1 MESTELFTG
10 PEDDP
15 RQILRVHVTGAGPST
30 RPDVTVTGGARGTLA
45 SSGSGIL
52 EVPVRTDAPAG
63 SRVEVTVEV
72 TADGER
78 AVASGTLTVAEP
90 GWTVH
95 MVSHFHYDPVWWNTQ
110 AGYTS
115 EWETQPGA
123 QPDRMSFQF
132 TGFHLIDAHLELAR
146 RDPDYRFV
154 LAEVDY
160 LKPYW
165 DTFPENREIVRRL
178 ISEGRLEIMG
188 GTYNEPNTNLT
199 GAETTIRNAV
209 YGMGFQRDILGGD
222 PATAWQLDA
231 FGHDP
236 QFPGLMADA
245 GLTSSSWARGPFHQ
259 WGPSLTMGTYD
270 TPQAEPAGMQ
280 FRSEFEWISPSGRGL
295 LTSYMAA
302 HYSAGWSMDSA
313 ETLADA
319 EESVYRL
326 FLRMRTV
333 AATRNVL
340 LPVGT
345 DYSPPNK
352 WVTAIH
358 RDWNARYTWPR
369 FVCALP
375 RDFFAAVTAELAA
388 TGRRLSPQT
397 RDMNPIYTGKDVS
410 YIDTKLAQRAAE
422 NLLLDA
428 ERFATLACLAGD
440 AAYPEAALDKAWRQL
455 VYGAH
460 HDAITGTESDQVYL
474 DLLAGWREAFD
485 LSRTVHDAALRHLS
499 ARVDTRGE
507 GRAVTVFNALAW
519 PRTDVV
525 RVSVPA
531 PFHGVVDDA
540 GEAVPSVVEH
550 LGDGTAEVVFVATGV
565 PSVGYR
571 TYRLATGPA
580 AGVSRWRP
588 VDTLT
593 IANEYH
599 RLTVDPER
607 GGAVRSLIDLVAGR
621 ELLTPGGLGN
631 EIVVYDE
638 YSEHPVFREGP
649 WHLLPNGTSTG
660 SASAPA
666 RAVVAEESAA
676 GRRVTVT
683 GAVGPLTYTQV
694 VTLWH
699 GVDRVDCVTH
709 VDTFDGDDKLVRL
722 RWPCAVAGAL
732 PVSEVGHAVVGRPFA
747 HPDVDAARHPWT
759 LDNPAYQW
767 FGLSSAA
774 RVALRDADGV
784 SAGLRAIGI
793 AEIVVPEED
802 DTAGLGRALAVG
814 LARSGVTATCSYAAG
829 NRYGLLA
836 FDSNLPDVRIAV
848 GGPEENA
855 FTAAV
860 LAAAGDRYREEFD
873 RQLAA
878 GGRAR
883 LWIPA
888 GRGPAELFVPD
899 ADLRA
904 PADLPVL
911 VIAAHD
917 VEEAL
922 AEVVADL
929 ADSRIEVTQPREL
942 SGEGFLDNRTVAVL
956 NRGVPG
962 FAVDTEGRMH
972 LSLMRSCTGWPSG
985 VWIDPP
991 RRTVP
996 DGSGFQL
1003 QHWSHS
1009 FDYALAGGRG
1019 DWREAGLVARAHDF
1033 NHPLRAVVEDA
1044 HPGSLPASAS
1054 LLSVEPPGAAVLAAF
1069 KAGGNPVAHGSGRAA
1084 DPRRG
1089 VSARLYEPHGRH
1101 TALRLRS
1108 HVPFVQAAVADL
1120 LEVEGSAAKT
1130 LDGVLHGELGP
1141 SAVTTYALQPQVPEP
1156 SPGTRRRPGG
1166 PVSAAGPGEV
1176 LAGSGATASA
1186 RALTE
1191 SFAGASAETSAG
1203 VSGGPAAV
1211 SGTRVADPGGPGEA
1225 LGPSAEAA
1233 QPVFSR
1239 YWLHNRG
1246 SAPLG
1251 YQPMSVGLR
1260 PSGGP
1265 GPASRPGRLRVTL
1278 ASDLVD
1284 ADASGHLRI
1293 AVPPGWDA
1301 DPGDRPVRLGP
1312 GGWTS
1317 FEVDVTPAPD
1327 AGAGPHAIAAQLTY
1341 GGQVHEDVLFVD
1353 GHGRPVPGGQAGA
1366 LEVELSG
1373 EGLTLA
1379 PGGSGRLTAVLRNH
1393 AGFDIRGE
1401 AQVISP
1407 WGTWDAVRTASRPLA
1422 VAAGGGAE
1430 LHVDVTVP
1438 PGTRAGSWWVLLKCM
1453 WFGRLSYSPAVP
1465 LLVRDDA
1472 R

>member
-15 RQILRVHVTGAGPST
+15 CQILRVHTAGADPSE
-30 RPDVTVTGGARGTLA
+30 RLEVTVTGGARGTLTTLKTLKTLPTPPSA
-45 SSGSGIL
+45 AGSGGAEVL

-63 SRVEVTVEV
+63 TRVEVTVEV
-72 TADGER
+72 AAGGER
-78 AVASGTLTVAEP
+78 AVASGALTVAEP
-90 GWTVH
+90 GWTVY

-115 EWETQPGA
+115 EWDALPGA
-123 QPDRMSFQF
+123 QTERMSFQF

-165 DTFPENREIVRRL
+165 DTFPENRQVVRNL
-178 ISEGRLEIMG
+178 IAEGRLEIMG

-295 LTSYMAA
+295 LTSYMAS

-313 ETLADA
+313 ETLPDA

-326 FLRMRTV
+326 FLRMKTV

-369 FVCALP
+369 FVSALP
-375 RDFFAAVTAELAA
+375 RDFFSAVTAELAA

-428 ERFATLACLAGD
+428 EKFATLACLAGD

-485 LSRTVHDAALRHLS
+485 LSLTVHDAALRHLS

-519 PRTDVV
+519 TRTDVV
-525 RVSVPA
+525 RVTVPA

-550 LGDGTAEVVFVATGV
+550 LGEGTAEVAFVAAGV

-571 TYRLATGPA
+571 TYRLVTGPA
-580 AGVSRWRP
+580 GITDADEPRGWRP

-607 GGAVRSLIDLVAGR
+607 GGAVRSLVDLAAGR

-638 YSEHPVFREGP
+638 YSEHPTFREGP
-649 WHLLPNGTSTG
+649 WHLLPNGTSVG

-666 RAVVAEESAA
+666 HAVVAEESPA

-699 GVDRVDCVTH
+699 GIDRVDCVTH

-747 HPDVDAARHPWT
+747 HPDVDTARHPWT

-774 RVALRDADGV
+774 RVALRDVDGV

-814 LARSGVTATCSYAAG
+814 LAQSGVTSTCSYADG

-860 LAAAGDRYREEFD
+860 LEAAGDRYREEFD
-873 RQLAA
+873 RQLAT
-878 GGRAR
+878 GGRAL

-888 GRGPAELFVPD
+888 GRGPAELFRPD

-922 AEVVADL
+922 AGVVADL
-929 ADSRIEVTQPREL
+929 ADSQIEVTQPREL
-942 SGEGFLDNRTVAVL
+942 SGEGFLDNHTVAVL

-991 RRTVP
+991 RRTAP

-1019 DWREAGLVARAHDF
+1019 DWRDTGLVARAHDF

-1044 HPGSLPASAS
+1044 HPGTLPASAS
-1054 LLSVEPPGAAVLAAF
+1054 LLSVEPQGAAVLAAF
-1069 KAGGNPVAHGSGRAA
+1069 KAGGNPTAHGSGRAA

-1108 HVPFVQAAVADL
+1108 HVPFVQAAVADM
-1120 LEVEGSAAKT
+1120 LEVESSAAKT

-1141 SAVTTYALQPQVPEP
+1141 SGVTTYALQPQVPDP
-1156 SPGTRRRPGG
+1156 ASASHLVSPGVSTEASADLASALRTRAADLGAPGG
-1166 PVSAAGPGEV
+1166 
-1176 LAGSGATASA
+1176 
-1186 RALTE
+1186 
-1191 SFAGASAETSAG
+1191 
-1203 VSGGPAAV
+1203 
-1211 SGTRVADPGGPGEA
+1211 A

-1251 YQPMSVGLR
+1251 YQPMSVSLR
-1260 PSGGP
+1260 PSGDP
-1265 GPASRPGRLRVTL
+1265 GAGSRLRVTL

-1284 ADASGHLRI
+1284 ADAEGHLRI
-1293 AVPPGWDA
+1293 AAPPGWDA
-1301 DPGDRPVRLGP
+1301 DPGDRPVLLGP

-1327 AGAGPHAIAAQLTY
+1327 AGEGPHVIAAQLTH

-1353 GHGRPVPGGQAGA
+1353 GHGRPAPGGQAGL
-1366 LEVELSG
+1366 LEVEPAG

-1379 PGGSGRLTAVLRNH
+1379 PGQSGRLTAVLRNH

-1401 AQVISP
+1401 VQVISP
-1407 WGTWDAVRTASRPLA
+1407 WGTWDAVRTAAHPLA

-1430 LHVDVTVP
+1430 LHIDVAVP
-1438 PGTRAGSWWVLLKCM
+1438 PGARPGSWWVLLKCM

-1465 LLVRDDA
+1465 LLVREDG
-1472 R
+1472 